1 MDCSA
6 WIAAGFRFALSTIG
20 VANMILRLS
29 LLLLGLLPLL
39 AHAQS
44 TASPSPQEK
53 TTTLPGVKV
62 TGERREATR
71 KDGLDAWGKAELHD
85 TPAAVSV
92 VGRERIEARQIR
104 TLSELGHEDAALG
117 DNYAPVG
124 YYQNLSIRGYA
135 LDYGTGY
142 RNNNLAMT
150 GEQPIALEDKQQVEI
165 LKGLAGLTAG
175 VMEPGG
181 VINFVSKRPADV
193 RTLTLG
199 ADSRGSLYAAL
210 DAGRWL
216 TPRFGLR
223 VNLAWETLHTFVN
236 HANGRRAFGA
246 LAMDWNPSERTS
258 LQLDINQLDS
268 SQRSASGYMLLDG
281 TRFPEHVDR
290 SRMLGYQPWQQPVAI
305 RATNAS
311 ARLQHAFNDDWT
323 LRLALGRS
331 RSVIDDYVAFAY
343 GCWYVAACSAG
354 SPPNYFAPDGSYDIY
369 DYRNPGDTRIGDEAR
384 ATLEGRFTT
393 GRVSHDLTL
402 GVGTFHRGINRH
414 WHVNDYIGTADID
427 DPTVPV
433 FNPSP
438 KQVGPRVQRLNSWQR
453 SLFALDRL
461 SLGEH
466 WQLLLGA
473 RHVRLSEQ
481 ARSKK
486 NVLERDS
493 HLSRTLSQVAL
504 LWLPDDALTLYAS
517 YGEGLSL
524 GLQAPSWTSN
534 DGDLLGPRLS
544 RQIEAG
550 LKYRWTPRL
559 DLEAALYR
567 IHQPYQYAQPDNS
580 WAGFSFVQQGE
591 EVHTG
596 LEVSANGRLTD
607 ATGLHASLA
616 LLRARAQ
623 GTGTAAYD
631 GHQVVNVPRLRAT
644 IQIEHRLNALP
655 GVTVQGG
662 WRYASS
668 NPATADGA
676 LSVSAYSV
684 FDLGLRHDGRW
695 NGREVS
701 TQLGMDNLFNRFYW
715 RDTGSSQGDNY
726 LFPGAPRLLRLSFRI
741 AL

>member
-1 MDCSA
+1 M
-6 WIAAGFRFALSTIG
+6 AGCLPSLRPSSTG
-20 VANMILRLS
+20 DANVNSRLS
-29 LLLLGLLPLL
+29 PRLTPLLLALLPLL
-39 AHAQS
+39 ANAQS
-44 TASPSPQEK
+44 HDPAVAQDKITV
-53 TTTLPGVKV
+53 LPGVEV
-62 TGERREATR
+62 TAQREATPR
-71 KDGLDAWGKAELHD
+71 KDGLDAWGKATLHD

-104 TLSELGHEDAALG
+104 SLSELGHADAALG

-135 LDYGTGY
+135 LDLGTGY

-210 DAGRWL
+210 DVGSWL

-223 VNLAWETLHTFVN
+223 ANLAWESLHSFVQ
-236 HANGRRAFGA
+236 HANGRRSFGA
-246 LAMDWNPSERTS
+246 LAMDWNPTDRTS
-258 LQLDINQLDS
+258 LQLDISHQDS
-268 SQRSASGYMLLDG
+268 AQRSASGYMLLGG
-281 TRFPEHVDR
+281 TRFPERVDR
-290 SRMLGYQPWQQPVAI
+290 SQMLGYQPWQQPVAI

-311 ARLQHAFNDDWT
+311 VRLQHAFNADWT

-331 RSVIDDYVAFAY
+331 RSVIDDRIAFAY
-343 GCWYVAACSAG
+343 GCWYVAACAAG
-354 SPPNYFAPDGSYDIY
+354 SPPNYFAPDGSYDVY
-369 DYRNPGDTRIGDEAR
+369 DYRNPGDTRTSDEAR

-393 GRVSHDLTL
+393 GNIGHALTI
-402 GVGTFHRGINRH
+402 GVNAFHRGINRH
-414 WHVNDYIGTADID
+414 WHVNDFIGTANIN
-427 DPTVPV
+427 DPLPPV

-438 KQVGPRVQRLNSWQR
+438 KQIGPRVQRLNSWQR

-461 SLGEH
+461 SFGPH

-486 NVLERDS
+486 NVLERDT
-493 HLSRTLSQVAL
+493 HLSRTLPQVAL
-504 LWLPDDALTLYAS
+504 LWRPDDALTVYAS

-534 DGDLLGPRLS
+534 DGDSLGPRLS

-550 LKYRWTPRL
+550 LKYRWTPQL
-559 DLEAALYR
+559 DFEAALYR
-567 IHQPYQYAQPDNS
+567 IHQPYQYAQPDTS
-580 WAGFSFVQQGE
+580 WAGFTFVERGE

-596 LEVSANGRLTD
+596 LEVSAYGRLTD
-607 ATGLHASLA
+607 ATGVHASLA
-616 LLRARAQ
+616 AVRARAQ
-623 GTGTAAYD
+623 GTGTTAFD

-644 IQIEHRLNALP
+644 IQVDHRLAALP
-655 GVTVQGG
+655 GLTVQGG
-662 WRYASS
+662 WRYASA
-668 NPATADGA
+668 NPATPDGA
-676 LSVSAYSV
+676 LRAPAYGV
-684 FDLGLRHDGRW
+684 FNAGLRYDGNWGERAF
-695 NGREVS
+695 S
-701 TQLGMDNLFNRFYW
+701 AQLGVDNLFNRFYW

-726 LFPGAPRLLRLSFRI
+726 LFPGAPRLLRLTLRVP
-741 AL
+741 L

>member
-1 MDCSA
+1 
-6 WIAAGFRFALSTIG
+6 
-20 VANMILRLS
+20 MILRFS
-29 LLLLGLLPLL
+29 PLLLALLPLL

-44 TASPSPQEK
+44 DASPPPSER
-53 TTTLPGVKV
+53 TTTLPGVEVK
-62 TGERREATR
+62 GDRRETPR
-71 KDGLDAWGKAELHD
+71 KDGLGAWGKAALHD

-135 LDYGTGY
+135 LDLGTGY

-199 ADSRGSLYAAL
+199 ADSHGSLYAAL

-223 VNLAWETLHTFVN
+223 ANLAWETLHSFVD

-246 LAMDWNPSERTS
+246 LALDWNPTDRTS
-258 LQLDINQLDS
+258 LQLDFNHLDS
-268 SQRSASGYMLLDG
+268 AQRSASGYMLLGG

-290 SRMLGYQPWQQPVAI
+290 SQMLGYQPWQQPVAI

-311 ARLQHAFNDDWT
+311 ARLQHAFNDDWS
-323 LRLALGRS
+323 LHLALGRS
-331 RSVIDDYVAFAY
+331 RSVIDDRVAFAY
-343 GCWYVAACSAG
+343 GCWYVAACASG
-354 SPPNYFAPDGSYDIY
+354 SPPNYFAPDGGYDVY
-369 DYRNPGDTRIGDEAR
+369 DYRNPGDTRTGDEAR
-384 ATLEGRFTT
+384 ATLEGRFAT
-393 GRVSHDLTL
+393 GSVSHDLTL
-402 GVGTFHRGINRH
+402 GVGAFHRGINRH
-414 WHVNDYIGTADID
+414 WHVNDYIGTANIN
-427 DPTVPV
+427 DPSVPV
-433 FNPSP
+433 FDPSP
-438 KQVGPRVQRLNSWQR
+438 KQIGPRVQRLNSWQR

-461 SLGEH
+461 GLGPH

-486 NVLERDS
+486 NVLERDT
-493 HLSRTLSQVAL
+493 HLSRTLPQVAL
-504 LWLPDDALTLYAS
+504 LWLPNDALTLYAS

-534 DGDLLGPRLS
+534 DGDSLGPRLS
-544 RQIEAG
+544 RQVETG
-550 LKYRWTPRL
+550 LKYRWTPQL

-580 WAGFSFVQQGE
+580 WAGFTFVQQGE

-596 LEVSANGRLTD
+596 LEVSVNGRLSVD
-607 ATGLHASLA
+607 TGLHASLT
-616 LLRARAQ
+616 LLHARAQ

-644 IQIEHRLNALP
+644 FWIEHRLNALP
-655 GVTVQGG
+655 GFTVQGG
-662 WRYASS
+662 LRYASA
-668 NPATADGA
+668 NPATPNGA
-676 LSVSAYSV
+676 LRAPAYGV
-684 FDLGLRHDGRW
+684 FDAGVRYDGTW
-695 NGREVS
+695 GQREIS
-701 TQLGMDNLFNRFYW
+701 AQLGVDNLFNRFYW

-726 LFPGAPRLLRLSFRI
+726 LFPGAPRLLRLTLRV